1 VRGPGKQKQEAANS
15 AWPHDLVPPRDQ
27 TPCERRQSEIH
38 ISEDWGNWRG
48 ASTGDGRVV
57 MWAKLDFA
65 TLRVGKGWKED
76 DREG

>member
-1 VRGPGKQKQEAANS
+1 VEGRLERCKGAWETRARGSKLHS
-15 AWPHDLVPPRDQ
+15 ALLSWYL
-27 TPCERRQSEIH
+27 TGTAGGRRQSEIH

-65 TLRVGKGWKED
+65 SLRVGKS
-76 DREG
+76 